1 MVDTFQ
7 KTIADHAPA
16 VLTVRDFTLEECKQK
31 CINKG
36 FSCTGFVF
44 QPSDSTPLHL
54 CYLQSGFELGTVL
67 AAALTEHYQRDCV

>member
-7 KTIADHAPA
+7 KTIVDHAPA

-31 CINKG
+31 CINEG
-36 FSCTGFVF
+36 FSCSGFFF

-67 AAALTEHYQRDCV
+67 AAALTEHFQRDCV